1 MPPPRGATIGGRR
14 RPRRRVEARDRTRN
28 TRCSRRSAPAAPCS
42 PSPALDAATAAS
54 ARTRSRLA
62 HPRASVAAALPSRG
76 LLLRARPQP
85 PRPPGALA
93 ASPARTRCG
102 CCLRTRPQLPPP
114 PRPPARARGHRLALA
129 ASRARRGWEDRL
141 THALSIPSGYKGNFL
156 FSKTFFYFLC
166 NSLTQNVGPIKRL
179 SQVRVDGWFRFKSEG
194 KTTIPKK

>member
-1 MPPPRGATIGGRR
+1 MLSLAS
-14 RPRRRVEARDRTRN
+14 PRRGH
-28 TRCSRRSAPAAPCS
+28 RR
-42 PSPALDAATAAS
+42 
-54 ARTRSRLA
+54 
-62 HPRASVAAALPSRG
+62 
-76 LLLRARPQP
+76 LRAYPQP
-85 PRPPGALA
+85 PRPPTRIRSRRLALPRPPPPCAPAAASPTRGPCRLARPRALA

-102 CCLRTRPQLPPP
+102 CCLLARPQLPLP

-166 NSLTQNVGPIKRL
+166 NSLTQNVAPTKRL